1 MSLLKVDDIQTSG
14 GVPNRGHIIQVV
26 STTYTENFSASI
38 SGMSWTEVPG
48 LTTGITP
55 SSSNSKILISVTIGG
70 IESSGLNQRMGMA
83 LRKNSTNIAVNTTS
97 GNQTVATW
105 AGSGTN
111 SNDIRNQAFFTH
123 LDSPATTS
131 TVTYRVMITTEGSY
145 TMFINRSNS
154 NANSSSV
161 FKTASSMT
169 LYEVS
174 A

>member
-26 STTYTENFSASI
+26 STTYTENFSASV
-38 SGMSWTEVPG
+38 SGMTWTEVPG
-48 LTTGITP
+48 LTTAITP
-55 SSSNSKILISVTIGG
+55 SSSSSKILISVTIGG

-111 SNDIRNQAFFTH
+111 SNDIRNQAAFTH
-123 LDSPATTS
+123 LDSPGTTS

-154 NANSSSV
+154 NASSSSV
-161 FKTASSMT
+161 FKTASTMT
-169 LYEVS
+169 LMEIS
-174 A
+174 G